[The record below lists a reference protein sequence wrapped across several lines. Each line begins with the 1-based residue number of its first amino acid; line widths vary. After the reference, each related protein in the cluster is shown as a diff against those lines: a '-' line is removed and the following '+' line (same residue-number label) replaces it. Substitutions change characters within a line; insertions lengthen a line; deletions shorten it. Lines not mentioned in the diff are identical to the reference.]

1 MAFSL
6 LKNVAL
12 LKNLSTQTGGNKFNL
27 LQVANIISTIVT
39 ISITIMDLGVDYNI
53 NEISFYRN
61 PIVQIICVFAVAY
74 ASTDG
79 NMMLSLVLSGVWF
92 FIKHRFNF
100 DGFMK
105 QDDPKE
111 AYETT
116 VKHLLRRLKAKEDA
130 GNAFLN

>member
-1 MAFSL
+1 M
-6 LKNVAL
+6 LKNVTL
-12 LKNLSTQTGGNKFNL
+12 LKDLSKQTGGNKFNL
-27 LQVANIISTIVT
+27 LQVANIVSTIVT

-74 ASTDG
+74 SSTDG
-79 NMMLSLVLSGVWF
+79 NMMLSLGLCALWF

-116 VKHLLRRLKAKEDA
+116 VKHLLRRLKAKDDA